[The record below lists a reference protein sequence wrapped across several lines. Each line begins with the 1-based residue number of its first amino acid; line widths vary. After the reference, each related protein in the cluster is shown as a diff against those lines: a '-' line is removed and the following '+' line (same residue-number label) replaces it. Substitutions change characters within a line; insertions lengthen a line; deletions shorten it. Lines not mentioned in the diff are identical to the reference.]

1 MLPADALE
9 PAVRLRLAPLFCRS
23 TPGVP
28 AEVAR
33 RSLSGRLL
41 GGQTARMG
49 HPSSELDGI
58 REGRTVS
65 LGGGVSKE
73 PLCRVRRLSEP
84 GDPCCRARSDQRE
97 GDRRSGSGEVALDG
111 REEPA
116 ARVFRVTCDEEG
128 GSCCPDAADGA

>member
-49 HPSSELDGI
+49 HPSSVLRRDLCPP
-58 REGRTVS
+58 GRCGGLSRLAPPRGSLALSRVS
-65 LGGGVSKE
+65 NAEKSSGAAPRRPCRRRVSAHVS
-73 PLCRVRRLSEP
+73 RI
-84 GDPCCRARSDQRE
+84 G
-97 GDRRSGSGEVALDG
+97 
-111 REEPA
+111 
-116 ARVFRVTCDEEG
+116 DEEDWLAVHPNTLWCRLPSRN
-128 GSCCPDAADGA
+128 GSRVS